1 MQTEFFLI
9 FGGIILGCIGT
20 LIGAGGGFVLVPM
33 LLIFYPEFPPE
44 IVTAISIAVVAA
56 NAISG
61 TIAYKSSGRIDL
73 KSGVMF
79 AIYTIPGSILG
90 VLLVPY
96 VPHNLF
102 NIVFGVL
109 LLFLAVYLI
118 LKQSKNSLEIKTISI
133 LAGQTS
139 REIIDTNGEK
149 FSYYF
154 NKTKGKIISLL
165 VGFISPILGIG
176 GGIIHVP
183 AMVNVLG
190 FPVLIATATSQFIL
204 MIMATASVIVHYFQ
218 GSYNGNGVQ
227 HITLYLIVGVVF
239 GAQIG
244 AKLSKIIKGQIIIK
258 VLAICLIL
266 VGIRILLKSFDMFS

>member
-1 MQTEFFLI
+1 MQNEFLLI
-9 FGGIILGCIGT
+9 VVGIVLGCIGT

-44 IVTAISIAVVAA
+44 IVTAISIAVVAV

-73 KSGVMF
+73 KSGVLF

-96 VPHNLF
+96 VPKAIF
-102 NIVFGVL
+102 NMVFGVL
-109 LLFLAVYLI
+109 LLILAVYLI
-118 LKQSKNSLEIKTISI
+118 LKQSKKSEETIKLSNENGLTF
-133 LAGQTS
+133 
-139 REIIDTNGEK
+139 REIIDSNGEK

-154 NKTKGKIISLL
+154 NSTKGKLISLI

-204 MIMATASVIVHYFQ
+204 AIMATASVFVHYFQ
-218 GSYNGNGVQ
+218 GSYDDDNVQQTILFLIIGV
-227 HITLYLIVGVVF
+227 IP

-244 AKLSKIIKGQIIIK
+244 AKLSKKIKGQIVIK
-258 VLAICLIL
+258 ILALCLIL
-266 VGIRILLKSFDMFS
+266 VGLRILMKSFG